1 VLKAVIDTNVL
12 LSGSVAG
19 SGSPYE
25 ILEAW
30 RRGDLLLVTRDDIIA
45 EVIEVLGRPYYRKR
59 RHVTDEIIAKI
70 ARALKTEA
78 LETKGELTVEVI
90 AQDPDDN
97 KFLACAIE
105 GEADYIVSG
114 DHHLLDL
121 GSYMGIPIVRPAVFL
136 EVLGRP
142 QR

>member
-1 VLKAVIDTNVL
+1 MV
-12 LSGSVAG
+12 
-19 SGSPYE
+19 
-25 ILEAW
+25 
-30 RRGDLLLVTRDDIIA
+30 
-45 EVIEVLGRPYYRKR
+45 EVLGRPYYRDR
-59 RHVTDEIIAKI
+59 RHVTDEMIAKI

-78 LETKGELTVEVI
+78 LQTKGELTVEVI

-121 GSYMGIPIVRPAVFL
+121 GSYRCIPILRPAAFL
-136 EVLGRP
+136 GVLGRP
-142 QR
+142 QT